1 MLETPMYTL
10 MMRYAT
16 PLITGLF
23 VVSLI
28 SGVALFFHLG
38 QAYFHGMHEWLSMV
52 LILPFALHL
61 MKNWRPFLNYF
72 RRSPMA
78 IALALSLVAALPFV
92 YQGATGA
99 GGGNPVMGVVRAL
112 EMSTLANA
120 APVFG
125 KTPDALKAALE
136 QKGYTVASTAVTLGE
151 VAKASSKES
160 FQLIGDLSRLDP

>member
-1 MLETPMYTL
+1 MYNVL
-10 MMRYAT
+10 MRYAT

-78 IALALSLVAALPFV
+78 IALAISLVAALPFV
-92 YQGATGA
+92 YQGAMGA
-99 GGGNPVMGVVRAL
+99 AGGNPVMGVVRAL
-112 EMSTLANA
+112 EKSTLADA

-125 KTPDALKAALE
+125 KSPDALKAALE
-136 QKGYTVASTAVTLGE
+136 QKGYQIASTDTTLGD
-151 VAKASSKES
+151 VAKASNKES
-160 FQLIGDLSRLDP
+160 FQLIGDITRLDP

>member
-1 MLETPMYTL
+1 MYTL
-10 MMRYAT
+10 LMRYAT

-52 LILPFALHL
+52 LILPFVLHL

-78 IALALSLVAALPFV
+78 IGLGVSLIACLPFV
-92 YQGATGA
+92 YQGAMGA
-99 GGGNPVMGVVRAL
+99 AGGNPVMGVVRAL
-112 EMSTLANA
+112 EKSTLANA

-136 QKGYTVASTAVTLGE
+136 QKGYAVASTETTLGE

-160 FQLIGDLSRLDP
+160 FQLIGDIAKLDP

>member
-1 MLETPMYTL
+1 MYSL

-28 SGVALFFHLG
+28 SGVALFFHVG

-52 LILPFALHL
+52 LILPFILHL

-78 IALALSLVAALPFV
+78 IALALSLIACLPFV
-92 YQGATGA
+92 YQGAMGA
-99 GGGNPVMGVVRAL
+99 AGGNPVMGVVKAL
-112 EMSTLANA
+112 EKSTLSAA

-125 KTPDALKAALE
+125 KSPEALKAALE
-136 QKGYTVASTAVTLGE
+136 KKGYSVASTDTTLGD

-160 FQLIGDLSRLDP
+160 FQLIADLTKLDP

>member
-1 MLETPMYTL
+1 MYTML
-10 MMRYAT
+10 MRYAT

-23 VVSLI
+23 VVSLV
-28 SGVALFFHLG
+28 SGVALFFHIG

-52 LILPFALHL
+52 LILPFILHL
-61 MKNWRPFLNYF
+61 LKNWRPFLNYF

-92 YQGATGA
+92 YLGASGA

-112 EMSTLANA
+112 EKSTLANA

-125 KTPDALKAALE
+125 KSPDALKAALE
-136 QKGYTVASTAVTLGE
+136 QKGYSVASTETTLGD

-160 FQLIGDLSRLDP
+160 FQLIGDLTKLDP